1 MLSYKLVF
9 QFSNLFS
16 VLFSVLTGVIS
27 PFRYN
32 DEAESYQISCRSN
45 IVVVSFRALCR
56 RLRQCQGSV
65 INKIVTN
72 LSFPFSVG
80 LYF

>member
-16 VLFSVLTGVIS
+16 VLFSVLTSVIS

-45 IVVVSFRALCR
+45 IVGVSFRPLCR

-65 INKIVTN
+65 VKR
-72 LSFPFSVG
+72 L
-80 LYF
+80 